1 MDNNGTTN
9 TRIDEPFVF
18 EPEYTFSISPL
29 EPDAEK
35 RDADEALVKCINEL
49 GRVDIDYMSRLSG
62 LSKEELAYEL
72 RHAIFQDPA
81 VCFHKGSWSI
91 DDGWMLRSQ
100 YLTGNI
106 PEKLNIA
113 LMMDEKYD
121 RHFATNIEVLSNL
134 LPDKLPFD
142 SIRVNLGAPWIPAEI
157 YEDFIQDLLQ
167 LPFTPEVVL
176 NSLLGRWIIS
186 AKSTFVSS
194 VLNTITYGTEDM
206 TALRIIELT
215 MNGQTA
221 KVFDEKRHLDGHVE
235 RIPNKLKS
243 LAVQE
248 KVVAIRNAFA
258 DWVFADEDR
267 RTRLQECYNDTFVG
281 YRFHAYEGSILKLPG
296 LNPKVKLHTTQKC
309 EIEQTIL
316 SQNNR
321 LIAGKTGS
329 GKTYVMN
336 ITAHE
341 QKRLGLSKKIMVVVP
356 NHVLKQTADSHK
368 RLYPDDPI
376 LVVYPKDFTPSKR
389 MTTLEKIRDGDF
401 TCIYLAYSSFDRI
414 VMSKGY
420 WVKQMTWRIKDL
432 NASAACAG
440 NVAEKSRLTSEAKKL
455 TKQLEKYIETAEDT
469 PWLPFEQLGVTTL
482 MVDEAHNYK
491 NIELHSRSENIVGM
505 HNKGSKK
512 CIEMLEKTRSVDQ
525 VIFLTGTPLT
535 NSLADLFVLQTY
547 LQGEELRYRGIDTF
561 DMWINTFGESE
572 TNYEIDV
579 DGDGIRPMTRFSS
592 FHNLAE
598 LMSMFSVVCDFNLM
612 QEENEDDLPT
622 FRGYEN
628 ICVPKSKAQSE
639 YLHSLSHRVDLIRLH
654 KVGSDVDNL
663 LKVTTDGRKCALD
676 MRLADPSSFVIQNS
690 TETHAKTKV
699 AACADKVF
707 QLYQEHPGTSQV
719 VFSDI
724 GTPRP
729 GFNIYDSLK
738 EALMSKGI
746 PAHEIAFIHDAD
758 TEAARA
764 KFFHSMNSGAIRVAI
779 GSTAK
784 LGLGV
789 NVQERL
795 IALHHLSVPW
805 RPADMVQREGRII
818 RRGNSCKEIFI
829 FRYITEGSF
838 DSYSWQLLENK
849 QRFIASFLSGTA
861 DVRDQEDI
869 ADTVL
874 SYAEVKALAIGNP
887 LIKTRVETAN
897 QLERVRI
904 SSRRRQTQLAEL
916 RHIVEDS
923 QRKVENMTIQLNAI
937 AADANHYKWHREA
950 ISKSERIA
958 FGEELLIA
966 MSERRLSAM
975 DRIFDDYQGFS
986 VILPGDIHRD
996 KPYVYLQRH
1005 RGPRYRVEMDGS
1017 KPIGCTMRLDHVLDS
1032 LSERISSMQDQIA
1045 FTMQQQVNAQAD
1057 MEQGNPYQDEIA
1069 ALAQKLAEI
1078 DHKLTEEQG
1087 GSQP

>member
-1 MDNNGTTN
+1 MVQSRTTN
-9 TRIDEPFVF
+9 ILFAEPLVF
-18 EPEYTFSISPL
+18 EPEYTFNISPQ
-29 EPDAEK
+29 EPAAGEK
-35 RDADEALVKCINEL
+35 SADEALVRCINKL
-49 GRVDIDYMSRLSG
+49 GRVDLDYMSRLSG
-62 LSKEELAYEL
+62 LSKEDLVHEL
-72 RHAIFQDPA
+72 RHAIFQDPT
-81 VCFHKGSWSI
+81 VCFRKGCWTI

-106 PEKLNIA
+106 PEKLSIA

-121 RHFATNIEVLSNL
+121 RRFTSNIEALSDL
-134 LPDKLPFD
+134 LPDKQPFD
-142 SIRVNLGAPWIPAEI
+142 SIHVTLGAPWVPEDI
-157 YEDFIQDLLQ
+157 YEDFIRDLLQ
-167 LPFTPEVVL
+167 FPISPKITF
-176 NSLLGRWIIS
+176 NNLLGRWIINS
-186 AKSTFVSS
+186 RSGYVSS

-221 KVFDEKRHLDGHVE
+221 KVFDEKRHPDGRVE
-235 RIPNKLKS
+235 RIPNRLKT

-248 KVVAIRNAFA
+248 KAVEIRSAFA
-258 DWVFADEDR
+258 NWVFADEDR
-267 RTRLQECYNDTFVG
+267 RTRLQECFNDTFVG

-296 LNPKVKLHTTQKC
+296 LNPEVRLHTAQKC

-316 SQNNR
+316 SRNNR

-341 QKRLGLSKKIMVVVP
+341 QKRMELSRKIMVVVP
-356 NHVLKQTADSHK
+356 NNVLRQTVDSHLY
-368 RLYPDDPI
+368 LYPNDPI
-376 LVVYPKDFTPSKR
+376 LAVYPKDFTPDRR
-389 MTTLEKIRDGDF
+389 MATLEKIRDGDF
-401 TCIYLAYSSFDRI
+401 TCIYIAYSSFDRI
-414 VMSKGY
+414 VMSKRY
-420 WVKQMTWRIKDL
+420 WVRQMTRRIKDL
-432 NASAACAG
+432 NASAACAD
-440 NVAEKSRLTSEAKKL
+440 NIAVKSRLTSEVKKL

-491 NIELHSRSENIVGM
+491 NIELQSRAENIVGM
-505 HNKGSKK
+505 HTKGSKK

-547 LQGEELRYRGIDTF
+547 LQREELRYRSIDTF

-579 DGDGIRPMTRFSS
+579 DGDGIRPMTRYSS
-592 FHNLAE
+592 FHNLTE
-598 LMSMFSVVCDFNLM
+598 LMAMFSVVCDFNLM
-612 QEENEDDLPT
+612 QEDSDEELPV
-622 FRGYEN
+622 FRGYDN
-628 ICVPKSKAQSE
+628 ICVPKSGAQAE
-639 YLHSLSHRVDLIRLH
+639 YLRCLSHRVDQIRSH

-663 LKVTTDGRKCALD
+663 LMVTTDGRKCALD
-676 MRLADPSSFVIQNS
+676 MRLVAPDTSTGQNNVEVS
-690 TETHAKTKV
+690 EKTKV
-699 AACADKVF
+699 TACAEKVV
-707 QLYQEHPGTSQV
+707 QLYWEHPGTSQV

-724 GTPRP
+724 GTPKP

-738 EALMSKGI
+738 EALMARGI
-746 PAHEIAFIHDAD
+746 PEHEIAFIHDSS

-764 KFFHSMNSGAIRVAI
+764 GFFRAMNAGVIRVAI
-779 GSTAK
+779 GSTSK

-789 NVQERL
+789 NIQERL

-818 RRGNSCKEIFI
+818 RRGNTCKEVFI

-849 QRFIASFLSGTA
+849 QRFIASFLSGAA

-897 QLERVRI
+897 RLERVRI
-904 SSRRRQTQLAEL
+904 SSRRRQSQLAGL

-923 QRKVENMTIQLNAI
+923 QKKIDSLTTRLNAI
-937 AADANHYKWHREA
+937 AADASHYKQHRET
-950 ISKSERIA
+950 ISKAERIA
-958 FGEELLIA
+958 FGEELLAA

-975 DRIFDDYQGFS
+975 DRVFDNYQGFS
-986 VILPGDIHRD
+986 VILPGDAIRD

-1005 RGPRYRVEMDGS
+1005 HGPKYRVEMNGD
-1017 KPIGCTMRLDHVLDS
+1017 KPIGCSMRLDHVLDS
-1032 LSERISSMQDQIA
+1032 LQDRISSMQNQIT
-1045 FTMQQQVNAQAD
+1045 FTIQQQTNAQAD
-1057 MEQGNPYQDEIA
+1057 LDRGNPCLEEIA
-1069 ALAQKLAEI
+1069 ALAQKLSEI
-1078 DHKLTEEQG
+1078 DQKLSEQ
-1087 GSQP
+1087 